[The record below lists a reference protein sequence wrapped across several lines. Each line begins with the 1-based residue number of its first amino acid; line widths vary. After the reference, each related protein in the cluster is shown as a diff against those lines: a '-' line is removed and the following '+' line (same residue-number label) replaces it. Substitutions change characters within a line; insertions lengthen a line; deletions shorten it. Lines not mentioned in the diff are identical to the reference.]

1 MERRLYRSRRERMIG
16 GVAGGLGEYLGIDPV
31 VIRLLFA
38 LLVVTTGWGVLL
50 YIILLVVMPE
60 EPERAPGQYAPEP
73 RYHRLDANQRGML
86 VGGALVALGVLLLA
100 KQLHLFW
107 WLDGRYL
114 LPLFL
119 IAAGVALLIERTR
132 SE

>member
-1 MERRLYRSRRERMIG
+1 MERRLYRSRRERMVG

-38 LLVVTTGWGVLL
+38 LLAVTTGWGVLL
-50 YIILLVVMPE
+50 YIILWIVMPE
-60 EPERAPGQYAPEP
+60 EPEMAPVVVPPGP
-73 RYHRLDANQRGML
+73 RYRQLDANQRGVL
-86 VGGALVALGVLLLA
+86 AGAALVALGAMLLA

-114 LPLFL
+114 WPLLL
-119 IAAGVALLIERTR
+119 IAAGIALLIERTR
-132 SE
+132 SG